1 MAHATDTRERLI
13 ESASELFWERGYA
26 AVGLAEIAASAG
38 ARQGSLYHFFPTK
51 DDLLLAVIDRQSALI
66 LGAIDAA
73 MASRADGRER
83 VMAVADFYRGFME
96 RTGCGLGCPMSNLAG
111 EIGDSMPRAA
121 ARIAAFNAAL
131 VDRIAGAMESFGVRD
146 ADQQASAMVSM
157 LQGAVLRA
165 RVSKAIE
172 PIESVRRMFEVM
184 MDAVGSAIGGPPD
197 TNRSEQ
203 WLLARERAVAREAR
217 ELISSR

>member
-1 MAHATDTRERLI
+1 MPHATDTRERLV

-26 AVGLAEIAASAG
+26 AVGLAEIAAGAG
-38 ARQGSLYHFFPTK
+38 ARQGSLYHFFPAK

-73 MASRADGRER
+73 MSSRADGRER

-121 ARIAAFNAAL
+121 ARIAAFYAAL
-131 VDRIAGAMESFGVRD
+131 VDRIAGAMESLGVFE
-146 ADQQASAMVSM
+146 ADQQASAIMAM
-157 LQGAVLRA
+157 LQGAVLQS
-165 RVSKAIE
+165 RVSKTLGPIDSARAAMGAIL
-172 PIESVRRMFEVM
+172 
-184 MDAVGSAIGGPPD
+184 D
-197 TNRSEQ
+197 
-203 WLLARERAVAREAR
+203 VAMPAAER
-217 ELISSR
+217 ELSVQGA